1 MLKKR
6 FLLEY
11 SHYLVDKIDH
21 SLESMSF
28 SFSNGHFQQGI
39 SMFSHIHP
47 DNYQQQLDE
56 KQQSISN
63 TFAQFDLPT
72 FEIYP
77 SPTLNY
83 RQRAE
88 FRVWH
93 DGDDLFYI
101 MFNSETKEKYKV
113 EDFPVASVLINQFMT
128 ALLADIKNNDVLR
141 QRLFQVDFLST
152 LSGEVLVSLLYH
164 KQLDEQWIE
173 QAQQLKARLSAI
185 APVDI
190 IGRARKQKVVL
201 DKDFVMET
209 LSVNGEEFHYQQVE
223 NSFTQPNAKVNEAML
238 LWAQNASKNTG
249 GDLIELYCGNGNF
262 SIALAQNFDRVL
274 GTEISKTS
282 VKSAQ
287 INIAA
292 NKLVNVDIVRM
303 ASEDFS
309 QAMNGERVF
318 RRLEGFDLTS
328 YNYQTVLVDPPRA
341 GLDPDS
347 VELVS
352 RFERIIYI
360 SCNPETLR
368 DNLVELVKTHK
379 IEHFALFD
387 QFPYTHHVE
396 TGVILTRL

>member
-1 MLKKR
+1 
-6 FLLEY
+6 
-11 SHYLVDKIDH
+11 
-21 SLESMSF
+21 
-28 SFSNGHFQQGI
+28 
-39 SMFSHIHP
+39 MFSHIHP
-47 DNYQQQLDE
+47 DNYQSQLDE
-56 KQQSISN
+56 KQQSI
-63 TFAQFDLPT
+63 TADFAEFELPA
-72 FEIYP
+72 FEIFT

-93 DGDDLFYI
+93 EGDDLYYI
-101 MFNSETKEKYKV
+101 MFDSDTKQKFRV
-113 EDFPVASVLINQFMT
+113 DDFPVACELINQFMS
-128 ALLADIKNNDVLR
+128 ALLADIKDKEVLR
-141 QRLFQVDFLST
+141 QRLFQVDFLAT

-164 KQLDEQWIE
+164 KQLDEQWLE
-173 QAQQLKARLSAI
+173 QAKQLKARLSAI

-190 IGRARKQKVVL
+190 IGRARKQKVIL
-201 DKDFVMET
+201 DKDYVMET
-209 LSVNGEEFHYQQVE
+209 LTVGEKQFHYQQVE
-223 NSFTQPNAKVNEAML
+223 NSFTQPNAKVNEKML
-238 LWAQNASKNTG
+238 HWTQQATKNIG

-262 SIALAQNFDRVL
+262 SIALAENFDRVL
-274 GTEISKTS
+274 GTEISKSS

-287 INIAA
+287 VNIAA
-292 NKLVNVDIVRM
+292 NKLDNVNIVRM

-360 SCNPETLR
+360 SCNPVTLR
-368 DNLVELVKTHK
+368 ENLAELVKTHK

-396 TGVILTRL
+396 TGVILSRL

>member
-1 MLKKR
+1 
-6 FLLEY
+6 
-11 SHYLVDKIDH
+11 
-21 SLESMSF
+21 
-28 SFSNGHFQQGI
+28 
-39 SMFSHIHP
+39 MFSHIHP
-47 DNYQQQLDE
+47 DNYQSQLDE
-56 KQQSISN
+56 KQQSI
-63 TFAQFDLPT
+63 TADFAEFELPA
-72 FEIYP
+72 FEIFT

-93 DGDDLFYI
+93 EGDDLYYI
-101 MFNSETKEKYKV
+101 MFDSDTKQKFRV
-113 EDFPVASVLINQFMT
+113 DDFPVASELINQFMS
-128 ALLADIKNNDVLR
+128 ALLADIKDKEVLR
-141 QRLFQVDFLST
+141 QRLFQVDFLAT

-164 KQLDEQWIE
+164 KQLDEQWLE
-173 QAQQLKARLSAI
+173 QAKQLKARLSAI

-190 IGRARKQKVVL
+190 IGRARKQKVIL
-201 DKDFVMET
+201 DKDYVMET
-209 LSVNGEEFHYQQVE
+209 LTVGEKQFHYQQVE
-223 NSFTQPNAKVNEAML
+223 NSFTQPNAKVNEKML
-238 LWAQNASKNTG
+238 HWTQQATKNIG

-262 SIALAQNFDRVL
+262 SIALAENFDRVL
-274 GTEISKTS
+274 GTEISKSS

-287 INIAA
+287 VNIAA
-292 NKLVNVDIVRM
+292 NKLDNVNIVRM

-360 SCNPETLR
+360 SCNPVTLR
-368 DNLVELVKTHK
+368 ENLAELVKTHK

-396 TGVILTRL
+396 TGVILSRL

>member
-1 MLKKR
+1 
-6 FLLEY
+6 
-11 SHYLVDKIDH
+11 
-21 SLESMSF
+21 
-28 SFSNGHFQQGI
+28 
-39 SMFSHIHP
+39 MFSHIHP
-47 DNYQQQLDE
+47 DNYQHQLDE
-56 KQQSISN
+56 KQQSIAEI
-63 TFAQFDLPT
+63 FAQFELPT
-72 FEIYP
+72 FEIFT
-77 SPTLNY
+77 SPTLHY

-93 DGDDLFYI
+93 EGEDLYYI
-101 MFNSETKEKYKV
+101 MFNSETKEKFRV
-113 EDFPVASVLINQFMT
+113 DDFPVASKLINQFMS
-128 ALLADIKNNDVLR
+128 ALLDDIKDKPVLR

-164 KQLDEQWIE
+164 KQLDDEWTS
-173 QAQQLKARLSAI
+173 QATALKTRLSAI

-201 DKDFVMET
+201 DKDFVMEALYVDGKT
-209 LSVNGEEFHYQQVE
+209 FQYQQVE
-223 NSFTQPNAKVNEAML
+223 NSFTQPNAKVNEKML
-238 LWAQNASKNTG
+238 LWTQQATKNLG

-262 SIALAQNFDRVL
+262 SIALAENFDRVL
-274 GTEISKTS
+274 GTEISKSS

-292 NKLVNVDIVRM
+292 NNLKNVDIVRM

-368 DNLVELVKTHK
+368 DNLTELTKTHK

>member
-11 SHYLVDKIDH
+11 SLYLVDKNW
-21 SLESMSF
+21 SLARIFAFLF
-28 SFSNGHFQQGI
+28 SYDHFQQGI

-93 DGDDLFYI
+93 DGDDLYYI
-101 MFNSETKEKYKV
+101 MFNSETKEKFKV

-128 ALLADIKNNDVLR
+128 ALLADIRNNAILR

-152 LSGEVLVSLLYH
+152 LSGEVLISLLYH

-173 QAQQLKARLSAI
+173 QAQQLKTRLSAI

-238 LWAQNASKNTG
+238 LWAQKATKNTG

-292 NKLVNVDIVRM
+292 NKLDNVDIVRM

-396 TGVILTRL
+396 TGVILSRL